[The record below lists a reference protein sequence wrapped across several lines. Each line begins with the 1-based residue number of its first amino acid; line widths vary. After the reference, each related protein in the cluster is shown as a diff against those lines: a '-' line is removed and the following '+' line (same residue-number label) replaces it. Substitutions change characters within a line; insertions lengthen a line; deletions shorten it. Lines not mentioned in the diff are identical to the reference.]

1 LGFSFGHHHLSHCAQ
16 SALGSGATQQYR
28 QAAGA
33 ITQSLTGAAAPD
45 DEVQSYVTN
54 GANHFEI
61 DLAFCARMRA
71 AIKAGLE
78 SAPDGMIT
86 MPGTRKPK
94 YVPTQ
99 NQMIRFSPRNDGF

>member
-1 LGFSFGHHHLSHCAQ
+1 
-16 SALGSGATQQYR
+16 
-28 QAAGA
+28 
-33 ITQSLTGAAAPD
+33 
-45 DEVQSYVTN
+45 
-54 GANHFEI
+54 
-61 DLAFCARMRA
+61 MRA